1 MEPKKNPKY
10 DVHQKRGIIF
20 NCSLI
25 ISFLIVITAFEW
37 SIELPASKEDHTSTN
52 YEQAQLPF
60 IPVIRE
66 KQKESPPKTLRETVS
81 KPSVA
86 AINLQE
92 VANTQKVENP
102 PEGGLDQNSPM
113 IELPFG
119 SVDIPA
125 EDPDTTEFVIV
136 EDMPEPV
143 GGWEKFF
150 KTLQK
155 HMKYPRQAA
164 RMQVA
169 GKVFVGFTVNKKGEL
184 ENFSIERGIGYGCDE
199 EAQRVIALTKWNP
212 GKQRGRPVR
221 VRLVQPVMFSISNQ

>member
-10 DVHQKRGIIF
+10 DVHQKRGVIF

-25 ISFLIVITAFEW
+25 ISFLMVITAFEW
-37 SIELPASKEDHTSTN
+37 SVDLPASKKDLSSTA
-52 YEQAQLPF
+52 YEQEQLPF
-60 IPVIRE
+60 IPLIHE
-66 KQKESPPKTLRETVS
+66 KQKELTVKPQKQIVTKPP
-81 KPSVA
+81 VA

-92 VANTQKVENP
+92 VANTHKVENP
-102 PEGGLDQNSPM
+102 PEEGFDQNNPM
-113 IELPFG
+113 IEIPTG
-119 SVDIPA
+119 SFDIPA
-125 EDPDTTEFVIV
+125 EEPDTTEFVIV

-199 EAQRVIALTKWNP
+199 EAKRVIALTKWNP

-221 VRLVQPVMFSISNQ
+221 VRLVQPVIFSISPQ